1 MNNVKAQKSHS
12 TYPFAQ
18 FSKDE
23 LFQKLNTSENGLD
36 TKEAAIRLQK
46 NGKNAIEKGKK
57 KSAIRL
63 LLAQFENWL
72 MVSLLIAA
80 GVSFFLGDR
89 IDALVIIGLVFFSV
103 ILGFAQE
110 YRAEKALEKLAEYI
124 SNKSKVRRNNEWI
137 EEDSERLVIGDVVE
151 LRIGDVVPADIR
163 LFEIDGFTTDE
174 SALTGESVPI
184 LKSINPS
191 NGSEPQDLKNIAFMG
206 TTVSEGIG
214 KGVVVA
220 AGSQTFFGQT
230 AAILGEEEPETEF
243 QKQTRTFSA
252 FLFKVIFVMSIF
264 VFLVNSALH
273 KGVLNSFLFAV
284 ALAVGITPELLP
296 AIITITL
303 SQGALKIAK
312 KKVIVKKL
320 ISTEGLGN
328 IDTLCTDKT
337 GTLTKG
343 EFTLSGYQNF
353 NKESDKNVLVKAL
366 MCISGGIKSDQFIA
380 TNPIDKA
387 LWHSS
392 DAKQVKSDV
401 AAYKILDENEFD
413 FTRRRVSVLVQ
424 HHNEQLLIVKGS
436 IESIAPICTGGH
448 SHQNHILEQAH
459 ELENQGFRVI
469 GIGEKKLHKEKST
482 SDDEKDIDFL
492 GYLLFSDPI
501 KDSAAKAL
509 QKLKDLGVNI
519 KILSGDSAIVTAHV
533 AAHVGFDLEKD
544 KIVTGDELSKL
555 TVAQFEKVVKETT
568 LFARVTPDQKYRIV
582 LSLNKENHIV
592 GFLGD
597 GINDAPAIKAAD
609 VGIAVDSGA
618 MVAKEAADIIL
629 LRKDL
634 QVLAEGIE
642 TGRKTFGNI
651 MKYILNTISANYGNM
666 ITVSLSSLFL
676 KFIPL
681 LPSQILL
688 NNFISDIP
696 LFAVATDNV
705 DGDFVRRPKRWNM
718 GTIGSFMLY
727 FGLLSSLFDLLL
739 ILPMVYLWHTS
750 PPLFRTAWFIESS
763 LSEMVVTFA
772 IRTKLPFYKSMPS
785 ALLIALTVVSCGA
798 VILLPM
804 TIFGQT
810 FFEFSSIPLY
820 IWIWI
825 ACVVT
830 TYFCAIEIAKHFFF
844 RRFEL

>member
-1 MNNVKAQKSHS
+1 MHAQK
-12 TYPFAQ
+12 YL
-18 FSKDE
+18 KEE
-23 LFQKLNTSENGLD
+23 LFTKLDTSENGLGNI
-36 TKEAAIRLQK
+36 EAATRLQN
-46 NGKNAIEKGKK
+46 NGKNVIEKDKK
-57 KSAIRL
+57 KSPMRL

-80 GVSFFLGDR
+80 GVSFFLGDKV
-89 IDALVIIGLVFFSV
+89 DALVIIGLVFFSV

-110 YRAEKALEKLAEYI
+110 YRAEKALEKLAEFI
-124 SNKSKVRRNNEWI
+124 SNNSKVKRDNEWVEI
-137 EEDSERLVIGDVVE
+137 DSEKLVVGDVVE

-163 LFEIDGFTTDE
+163 LFEIDGLTTNE
-174 SALTGESVPI
+174 SALTGESAPI
-184 LKSINPS
+184 LKTTDPV

-206 TTVSEGIG
+206 TTISEGIG

-220 AGSQTFFGQT
+220 TGTQTFFGQT
-230 AAILGEEEPETEF
+230 ASILGNEAPETEF
-243 QKQTRTFSA
+243 QKQTQSFSK
-252 FLFKVIFVMSIF
+252 FLFKVIFVMSVF
-264 VFLVNSALH
+264 VFVVNSALH

-343 EFTLSGYQNF
+343 EFTLAGYQNLQ
-353 NKESDKNVLVKAL
+353 KKSDNNVLTKAL
-366 MCISGGIKSDQFIA
+366 ICISGEVKGGHFIA
-380 TNPIDKA
+380 TNPIDRA
-387 LWHSS
+387 LWHSNE
-392 DAKQVKSDV
+392 AKHNKSAV
-401 AAYKILDENEFD
+401 ASYKLLDENEFD
-413 FTRRRVSVLVQ
+413 FTRRRISVLV
-424 HHNEQLLIVKGS
+424 HHDHETSLIVKGS

-448 SHQNHILEQAH
+448 DHQNHILDEAH

-482 SDDEKDIDFL
+482 AADEKDIEFL
-492 GYLLFSDPI
+492 GFLLFSDPI
-501 KDSAAKAL
+501 KESAIKAL
-509 QKLKDLGVNI
+509 QKLKNLGVNI

-533 AAHVGFDLEKD
+533 AKNVGFDIDKE
-544 KIVTGDELSKL
+544 KIVTGDELTKL
-555 TVAQFEKVVKETT
+555 TVSQFEQIVKETT
-568 LFARVTPDQKYRIV
+568 LFARVTPEQKYRIV

-592 GFLGD
+592 GYLGD
-597 GINDAPAIKAAD
+597 GINDAPALKTAD

-634 QVLAEGIE
+634 EVLAEGIE
-642 TGRKTFGNI
+642 TGRKTYGNI

-705 DGDFVRRPKRWNM
+705 DGDFVRKPKRWNM

-727 FGLLSSLFDLLL
+727 FGLISSLFDLLL
-739 ILPMVYLWHTS
+739 ILPMVYLWHT
-750 PPLFRTAWFIESS
+750 PAPLFRTAWFIESS

-785 ALLIALTVVSCGA
+785 TLLIALTIVSSGA

-804 TIFGQT
+804 TLFGKT
-810 FFEFSSIPLY
+810 FFEFSSIPPF

-825 ACVVT
+825 ACVVV
-830 TYFCAIEIAKHFFF
+830 TYFCAIEIAKHIFFSK
-844 RRFEL
+844 FEL